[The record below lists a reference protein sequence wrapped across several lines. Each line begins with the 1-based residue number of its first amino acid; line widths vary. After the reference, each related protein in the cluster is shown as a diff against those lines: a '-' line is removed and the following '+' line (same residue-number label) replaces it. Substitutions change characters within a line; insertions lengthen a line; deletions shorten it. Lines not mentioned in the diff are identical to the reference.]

1 MDVTTLDVYKS
12 SGNGIY
18 LNVKSAREDKLL
30 GKWLTINEVYVDG
43 ASKFDKDGNMLPE
56 KEDKLHVKFKEIEHI
71 FTLNKTNFNVLVE
84 DFGTES
90 DEWIGEAVKLRI
102 TKHSNGKDGVIIPSR
117 KNLADEGENP
127 PSKAMVDDK
136 DQIKKAMKE
145 SNAVRNVVDELN
157 NIGAEITLESILKEV
172 KRAKDENE
180 ITKKQYI
187 EALEVLE

>member
-1 MDVTTLDVYKS
+1 
-12 SGNGIY
+12 
-18 LNVKSAREDKLL
+18 
-30 GKWLTINEVYVDG
+30 
-43 ASKFDKDGNMLPE
+43 
-56 KEDKLHVKFKEIEHI
+56 
-71 FTLNKTNFNVLVE
+71 LNKTNFNVLVE